1 MPKIQLLL
9 HNIRSTYNVGA
20 ILRTADGFGVNKVW
34 LSGYTPYP
42 ELPNDSRLP
51 HLRQK
56 ITQQIHKTALG
67 AEQTI
72 PIQYQINPIDIIQS
86 LRNNG
91 WRILALEQTK
101 NSIDLSDFKTQLTDK
116 YLLIVGEEVAG
127 INAEL
132 LELADTILEIAMHG
146 TKESFNVSVA
156 TGIALYQL
164 KRLI

>member
-20 ILRTADGFGVNKVW
+20 ILRTADGFGVEKVW
-34 LSGYTPYP
+34 LTGYTPYP
-42 ELPNDSRLP
+42 ELPNDPRLP

-67 AEQTI
+67 AEQTVL
-72 PIQYQINPIDIIQS
+72 IQHQTDPMATVQS
-86 LRNNG
+86 LRNDG
-91 WRILALEQTK
+91 WRALALEQTE
-101 NSIDLSDFKTQLTDK
+101 NSTNLSDFETQSTDK

-127 INAEL
+127 VAPEL

-164 KRLI
+164 TK